1 MLIFAEENNKK
12 KERLWGYSSAIPG
25 EYLHDMSCIR
35 KIFKR
40 TGKRSS
46 CPFPSLLSCRRSLL
60 FCYNMISANV
70 LIISDLRK
78 CWGIIPWKMVPEK
91 GIIPWKQA
99 LYWGI
104 IPCFWCVFWGI
115 IPFFRCL
122 MPVVCYPLWLDRT
135 RRLNACQRRSLSLRF
150 VTSSSVCWFLLCID
164 IMSLGISVG
173 LPIVGWGLI
182 W

>member
-1 MLIFAEENNKK
+1 M
-12 KERLWGYSSAIPG
+12 R
-25 EYLHDMSCIR
+25 
-35 KIFKR
+35 IFKR
-40 TGKRSS
+40 NSGRISS
-46 CPFPSLLSCRRSLL
+46 RYVLYTKDLQKDGQTLFLPVFPHSCRRSLF

-104 IPCFWCVFWGI
+104 ILCFWCVFWGI
-115 IPFFRCL
+115 IPFSRCQ
-122 MPVVCYPLWLDRT
+122 MPVVCYPLWLDRK
-135 RRLNACQRRSLSLRF
+135 RRLNACQRWNLSLRF
-150 VTSSSVCWFLLCID
+150 VTSSSVCWFLLSID

-182 W
+182 